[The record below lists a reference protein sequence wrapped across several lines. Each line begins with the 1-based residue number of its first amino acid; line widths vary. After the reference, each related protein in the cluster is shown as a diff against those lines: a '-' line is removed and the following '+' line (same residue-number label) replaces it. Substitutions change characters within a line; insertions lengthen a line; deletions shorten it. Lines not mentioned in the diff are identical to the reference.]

1 MSSLFKPG
9 DRIGKYTII
18 ELIGHGG
25 MASVYRGQDEDLER
39 AVAIKVLHPHLEDR
53 QEAKERFRRE
63 AKAIAKISHPNIV
76 EIYDYSGE
84 DAKQSYI
91 VTQLV
96 SGGNLSSLRESVGQ
110 FPIEAAAC
118 MAVQVADGLRFAH
131 TCGVV
136 HRDIKPENLLCDKD
150 GTVKIADFGIAHLA
164 DAHDMTVTGQI
175 LGSPYYMS
183 PEQVLGNHLD
193 EKSDIYSFGSLL
205 FWLATGKLAF
215 DGGNPH
221 AVLRNIVEKEIDDP
235 QRLHPA
241 MGKRLSRIIQ
251 RCLKKEPEERYPS
264 LVPIVA
270 ELTEYLD
277 LSAVDDIHGEI
288 KAFTDCPDEYRKKR
302 QRKSIATWSE
312 RALKLEQTGKIQEA
326 MDLYNRVLALDPDD
340 EQVLGRLKKV
350 RSAQSRRRAVRWS
363 AGVILFFSFLVVIFI
378 LGKTYLSKGPGE
390 ASDEKGGST
399 SAIVLPWK
407 DMSYNDDQG
416 DEKEGS
422 AGLAGEKEE
431 GKVKGELIKK
441 KSSHAGISSVA
452 AKSGS
457 EGQMGATR
465 RVRFVPF
472 PKTVNII
479 VDGKMLGS
487 YFNHQEMDLDV
498 GPHTIRFEPTDE
510 ECCEPAEWTVNV
522 LPAKGKNKTQT
533 IGKRLTFK
541 PSSVIV
547 FSGKPADV
555 LIQGTKV
562 GRTGEFIEIP
572 MGESSSKAIEVSAS
586 APGCDAWSRN
596 VLLRAGKKSNL
607 TAKLACE

>member
-25 MASVYRGQDEDLER
+25 MASVYRGKDEDLER
-39 AVAIKVLHPHLEDR
+39 AVAIKVLHPHLESR

-84 DAKQSYI
+84 DATQSYI

-96 SGGNLSSLRESVGQ
+96 SGGNLSGLRESVGQ

-118 MAVQVADGLRFAH
+118 MAIQVADGLRFAH

-136 HRDIKPENLLCDKD
+136 HRDVKPENLLYDKD
-150 GTVKIADFGIAHLA
+150 GTVKIADFGIAHLVA

-175 LGSPYYMS
+175 LGSPFYMS
-183 PEQVLGNHLD
+183 PEQVMGDHLD

-241 MGKRLSRIIQ
+241 MGKMLSRMIQ
-251 RCLKKEPEERYPS
+251 RCLKKVPEERYPS
-264 LVPIVA
+264 FIPIVA

-277 LSAVDDIHGEI
+277 LSAVDDIRKEI
-288 KAFTDCPDEYRKKR
+288 QAFAESPDDYRKER
-302 QRKSIATWSE
+302 HRKSISAWSDA
-312 RALKLEQTGKIQEA
+312 ALMLEQSGKIQEA

-350 RSAQSRRRAVRWS
+350 RSAQSRRRAVRWV
-363 AGVILFFSFLVVIFI
+363 AGVVLLFSALVVAF
-378 LGKTYLSKGPGE
+378 LFLENMFSRRQGE
-390 ASDEKGGST
+390 ASVEKGGST
-399 SAIVLPWK
+399 SEIVLPWK
-407 DMSYNDDQG
+407 DMSYHEDLG
-416 DEKEGS
+416 DEKEESG
-422 AGLAGEKEE
+422 GKTGDQKE
-431 GKVKGELIKK
+431 VKGASLKK
-441 KSSHAGISSVA
+441 KNSHAGISHVA

-457 EGQMGATR
+457 EGQMGKTR

-487 YFNHQEMDLDV
+487 YFKYQEMDLDV
-498 GPHTIRFEPTDE
+498 GPHTIRFEPTDK
-510 ECCEPAEWTVNV
+510 ECCEPAEWTINV

-533 IGKRLTFK
+533 IGKRLAFK
-541 PSSVIV
+541 PSLFIV

-555 LIQGTKV
+555 LIQGTRV

-572 MGESSSKAIEVSAS
+572 MGDSSSRTIMVSAS
-586 APGCDAWSRN
+586 APGCDVWSKK
-596 VLLRAGKKSNL
+596 VTLRAGKKSNE
-607 TAKLACE
+607 TAKLTCE